1 MCPATD
7 SYLPFFPGAPGSRKL
22 CWLGFHFYILFL
34 FFNFRKILE
43 KYLWRSSFYSKVTGI
58 SPAAV
63 LKSNSFTS
71 IFQGFCGNY
80 DLSFFFCLLF
90 RSTYFKKHLL
100 LSGCFWKYCF
110 KHING
115 KENKKDSCVFHKHM
129 LLRIG
134 KIGNFYLKI

>member
-1 MCPATD
+1 MLT
-7 SYLPFFPGAPGSRKL
+7 
-22 CWLGFHFYILFL
+22 GFWFL
-34 FFNFRKILE
+34 YFVFEITTNFRKILE

-63 LKSNSFTS
+63 LKLNSFTS

-90 RSTYFKKHLL
+90 RSTYFKEHLL

-115 KENKKDSCVFHKHM
+115 KENKKDSCVFHKHVIKNRKNRKF
-129 LLRIG
+129 LLENLVTTA
-134 KIGNFYLKI
+134 KLKNMKSQKY